1 MLCQPVDN
9 NGQLERNLCRRVH
22 EKDIA
27 IGKHLVSPRFKPD
40 VHDIKNWSEISREK
54 KWTITFEQ
62 FDQMII
68 AIGQFFLHPKS
79 RIDL

>member
-27 IGKHLVSPRFKPD
+27 IGKLVSPRFKPT
-40 VHDIKNWSEISREK
+40 ILKIGPRSRTEK
-54 KWTITFEQ
+54 KNEQ
-62 FDQMII
+62 SHLNNLI
-68 AIGQFFLHPKS
+68 
-79 RIDL
+79 R